1 MDKAQEKAWEVYPEP
16 VQANYPDSF
25 DGYEQFL
32 QDSVTN
38 ALSRSC
44 FTEGYR
50 QSEKD
55 LALTWEDIQRLAVI
69 MDEEECDWNTKVWEK
84 QEVAEQVLHR
94 FNEERNKQL

>member
-16 VQANYPDSF
+16 VKSNYPDTF
-25 DGYEQFL
+25 DGYEQYL

-38 ALSRSC
+38 ALRRAC

-50 QSEKD
+50 KSEKD
-55 LALTWEDIQRLAVI
+55 LVLTWEDIQRLAVI
-69 MDEEECDWNTKVWEK
+69 MDEEECDWNVKVWEK

-94 FNEERNKQL
+94 FNEERNKQS